1 MGIDGILNV
10 DKPEGKTSF
19 YVVARLKRLTGERHV
34 GHAGTLDPIAT
45 GVLPI
50 CLGQATRITQFLS
63 NSSKTYLAQIELG
76 ITTDTFDRQ
85 GKIVERSDSSQIT
98 RPQVEDALA
107 PFRGVIS
114 QVPPAFSALKQGGR
128 RCYEMARAGIPLEMK
143 SRRVE
148 ITRLELIDVRLPLIE
163 IEVECSKGTY
173 IRSLAHDIGRQLGC
187 GAHLRNL
194 KRLQCGIFSIR
205 DALSLEHIED
215 AFRDNALKTII
226 YPVDSPLSNWKAIIL
241 SRKNELDIRHGCPL
255 PASENHPVSDS
266 YCRAYDADGN
276 FLAILRFI
284 ADKRQWHPMK
294 VFSMPEA
301 VVRNPTALTVHAG
314 TE

>member
-19 YVVARLKRLTGERHV
+19 YVVARLKRLTGEKHV

-45 GVLPI
+45 GVLPV
-50 CLGQATRITQFLS
+50 CLGQATRITPFLS
-63 NSSKTYLAQIELG
+63 NSHKTYLAQIELG

-85 GKIVERSDSSQIT
+85 GKIVERSDFSGIT
-98 RPQVEDALA
+98 RSQVEEALSG
-107 PFRGVIS
+107 FRGVIS

-128 RCYEMARAGIPLEMK
+128 RCYAMARAGIPLELK

-148 ITRLELIDVRLPLIE
+148 ISRLELVLCRLPLIE

-173 IRSLAHDIGRQLGC
+173 IRSLAHDIGRHLGC

-194 KRLQCGIFSIR
+194 KRLRVGIFSIR
-205 DALSLEHIED
+205 DALSLENIED
-215 AFRDNALKTII
+215 AFHDNTWKTII
-226 YPVDSPLSNWKAIIL
+226 YPVDSPLSNWKAIVVGREI
-241 SRKNELDIRHGCPL
+241 ELDIRHGHPM
-255 PASENHPVSDS
+255 PASENDSDLEE

-276 FLAILRFI
+276 FLAILRFN
-284 ADKRQWHPMK
+284 AAKRQWHPEK
-294 VFSMPEA
+294 VFAIS
-301 VVRNPTALTVHAG
+301 
-314 TE
+314 